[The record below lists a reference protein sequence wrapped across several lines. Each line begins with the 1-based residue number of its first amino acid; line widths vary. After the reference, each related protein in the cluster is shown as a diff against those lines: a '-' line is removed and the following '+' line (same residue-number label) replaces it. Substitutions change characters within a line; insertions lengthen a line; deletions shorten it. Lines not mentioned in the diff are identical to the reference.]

1 MKYILLGFF
10 LRLIIAIWNGFFG
23 PSIGADGDALL
34 FHDIAVEVSRF
45 GVFDTKFNIG
55 WIYSYFLG
63 IIYFITTLNSIFLGS
78 ILSCL
83 AWLASALILNQSIKL
98 IGVQQK
104 YRNRALILY
113 ALIPSSILFT
123 SVTLREVYQLLFV
136 NLLFFSSLKILLES
150 NQKFWFLILLSSFC
164 MGALHF
170 GLVLYG
176 ILGALITLYFTS
188 IKGGKIFSMELILF
202 YIPILSI
209 FLYLGIN
216 LFDQIVPFDFEDG
229 LAAAVQTYQSGH
241 NETRAMYGYKPE
253 IEGLLG
259 LIIFIPISLFQYL
272 LEPMPWKIAT
282 GLDLALFF
290 ENIIRLILIVF
301 ALKNFFTVK
310 SDLKTVLVYSIL
322 MFFALEILW
331 ALGTVNW
338 GSAVRHHIP
347 AMGIL
352 MIIGIC
358 FLDPKLRSNKIN
370 KKFYKYKKV

>member
-1 MKYILLGFF
+1 MKYILIGFF
-10 LRLIIAIWNGFFG
+10 LRLIIAVWNGFFG

-34 FHDIAVEVSRF
+34 FHDIAVEVSRL

-113 ALIPSSILFT
+113 ALIPLSILFT

-170 GLVLYG
+170 GLVLYW
-176 ILGALITLYFTS
+176 
-188 IKGGKIFSMELILF
+188 
-202 YIPILSI
+202 
-209 FLYLGIN
+209 
-216 LFDQIVPFDFEDG
+216 
-229 LAAAVQTYQSGH
+229 
-241 NETRAMYGYKPE
+241 
-253 IEGLLG
+253 
-259 LIIFIPISLFQYL
+259 YL
-272 LEPMPWKIAT
+272 LQ
-282 GLDLALFF
+282 
-290 ENIIRLILIVF
+290 NIH
-301 ALKNFFTVK
+301 VK
-310 SDLKTVLVYSIL
+310 LCDIFPVL
-322 MFFALEILW
+322 
-331 ALGTVNW
+331 
-338 GSAVRHHIP
+338 
-347 AMGIL
+347 
-352 MIIGIC
+352 
-358 FLDPKLRSNKIN
+358 
-370 KKFYKYKKV
+370 

>member
-1 MKYILLGFF
+1 MKYILIGFF
-10 LRLIIAIWNGFFG
+10 LRLIIAVWNGFFG

-34 FHDIAVEVSRF
+34 FHDIAVEVSRL

-176 ILGALITLYFTS
+176 ILGAFITLYFTS

-202 YIPILSI
+202 YIPILRI

-241 NETRAMYGYKPE
+241 NETRAMYSYKPE

-282 GLDLALFF
+282 GLDLALFL
-290 ENIIRLILIVF
+290 ENIFRLILIIF

-310 SDLKTVLVYSIL
+310 SDLKTILVYSIL

-338 GSAVRHHIP
+338 GSEVRHHIP

-358 FLDPKLRSNKIN
+358 FLDPKLRSHKIN

>member
-241 NETRAMYGYKPE
+241 NETRAMYSYKPE

-290 ENIIRLILIVF
+290 ENIFRLILIIF

-358 FLDPKLRSNKIN
+358 FLDPKLRSHKIN

>member
-10 LRLIIAIWNGFFG
+10 LRLTIAIWNGFFG

-150 NQKFWFLILLSSFC
+150 NQKFWFLILLSSLC

-241 NETRAMYGYKPE
+241 NETRAMYSYKPE

-358 FLDPKLRSNKIN
+358 FLDPKLRSHKIN

>member
-241 NETRAMYGYKPE
+241 NETRAMYSYQPE

-282 GLDLALFF
+282 ALDLALFF
-290 ENIIRLILIVF
+290 ENIFRLILIIF

-358 FLDPKLRSNKIN
+358 FLDPKLRSHKIN

>member
-10 LRLIIAIWNGFFG
+10 LRLLVAIWNGFFG

-55 WIYSYFLG
+55 WLYSYFLG
-63 IIYFITTLNSIFLGS
+63 IIYFLTTLNSIFLGS
-78 ILSCL
+78 VLSCL
-83 AWLASALILNQSIKL
+83 AWLASALILNKSIKL
-98 IGVQQK
+98 LGVDQK
-104 YRNRALILY
+104 YRDRALILY
-113 ALIPSSILFT
+113 AIIPSSILFT

-136 NLLFFSSLKILLES
+136 NLLFFSSLKILLEG
-150 NQKFWFLILLSSFC
+150 NHKFWFLILISSFC

-188 IKGGKIFSMELILF
+188 IKNGKILSIELILF
-202 YIPILSI
+202 YIPLLSL
-209 FLYLGIN
+209 FMYLGLN
-216 LFDQIVPFDFEDG
+216 LFDQLVPFDFEDG
-229 LAAAVQTYQSGH
+229 LAAAVQSYQSGH
-241 NETRAMYGYKPE
+241 NETRAMYTYKPE
-253 IEGLLG
+253 IEGLIG

-272 LEPMPWKIAT
+272 LEPMPWKIST
-282 GLDLALFF
+282 SLDIALFF
-290 ENIIRLILIVF
+290 ENIFRVALIIF
-301 ALKNFFTVK
+301 AINNLLKVK
-310 SDLKTVLVYSIL
+310 SYLKTPLVYSIL

-358 FLDPKLRSNKIN
+358 FLDPNLRSKKNVKRLNKQH
-370 KKFYKYKKV
+370 KV

>member
-136 NLLFFSSLKILLES
+136 NLLFFSSLKILIES

-176 ILGALITLYFTS
+176 ILGALLTLYFTS

-216 LFDQIVPFDFEDG
+216 RFDQIVPFDFEDG

-241 NETRAMYGYKPE
+241 NETRAMYSYKPE

-290 ENIIRLILIVF
+290 ENIFRLILIIF

-358 FLDPKLRSNKIN
+358 FLDPKLRSHKIN

>member
-113 ALIPSSILFT
+113 AFIPSSILFT

-170 GLVLYG
+170 GLILYG

-216 LFDQIVPFDFEDG
+216 LFDQLVPFDFEDG

-241 NETRAMYGYKPE
+241 NETRAMYSYKPE

-290 ENIIRLILIVF
+290 ENIFRLILIIF

-358 FLDPKLRSNKIN
+358 FLDPKLRSHKIN

>member
-10 LRLIIAIWNGFFG
+10 LRLLVAIWNGFFG

-55 WIYSYFLG
+55 WLYSYFLG
-63 IIYFITTLNSIFLGS
+63 IIYFLTTLNSIFLGS
-78 ILSCL
+78 VLSCL
-83 AWLASALILNQSIKL
+83 AWLASALILNKSIKL
-98 IGVQQK
+98 LGVDQK
-104 YRNRALILY
+104 YRDRALILY
-113 ALIPSSILFT
+113 AIIPSSILFT

-136 NLLFFSSLKILLES
+136 NLLFFSSLKILLEG
-150 NQKFWFLILLSSFC
+150 NHKFWFLILISSFC

-188 IKGGKIFSMELILF
+188 IKDGKILSIELILF
-202 YIPILSI
+202 YIPLLSLFI
-209 FLYLGIN
+209 YLGLN
-216 LFDQIVPFDFEDG
+216 LFDQLVPFDFEDG
-229 LAAAVQTYQSGH
+229 LAAAVQSYQSGH
-241 NETRAMYGYKPE
+241 NETRAMYTYKPE
-253 IEGLLG
+253 IEGLIG

-272 LEPMPWKIAT
+272 LEPMPWKIST
-282 GLDLALFF
+282 SLDIALFF
-290 ENIIRLILIVF
+290 ENIFRVALIIF
-301 ALKNFFTVK
+301 AINNLLKVK
-310 SDLKTVLVYSIL
+310 SYLKTPLVYSIL

-358 FLDPKLRSNKIN
+358 FLDPNLRSKKIVKRLNKQ
-370 KKFYKYKKV
+370 YKV

>member
-10 LRLIIAIWNGFFG
+10 LRLTIAIWNGFFG

-83 AWLASALILNQSIKL
+83 AWLASALILNKSIKL

-241 NETRAMYGYKPE
+241 NETRAMYSYKPE

-290 ENIIRLILIVF
+290 ENIFRLILIIF

-331 ALGTVNW
+331 AIGTVNW

-358 FLDPKLRSNKIN
+358 FLDPKLRSHKIN

>member
-10 LRLIIAIWNGFFG
+10 LRLIVAVWNGFFG

-45 GVFDTKFNIG
+45 GVFDTKFNVG
-55 WIYSYFLG
+55 WLYSYFLG
-63 IIYFITTLNSIFLGS
+63 IIYFLTTLNSIFLGS
-78 ILSCL
+78 VLSCM
-83 AWLASALILNQSIKL
+83 AWLGSALILNKSIKL
-98 IGVQQK
+98 LGVDQK
-104 YRNRALILY
+104 YRDRALMLY
-113 ALIPSSILFT
+113 AVIPSSILFT

-136 NLLFFSSLKILLES
+136 NLLFFSSLKILIEG
-150 NQKFWFLILLSSFC
+150 NHKFWFLILVSSFC

-188 IKGGKIFSMELILF
+188 IKGGKILSIELILF
-202 YIPILSI
+202 YIPILSLLI
-209 FLYLGIN
+209 YLGLN
-216 LFDQIVPFDFEDG
+216 LFNQLVPFDFEDG
-229 LAAAVQTYQSGH
+229 LAAAVQAYQSGH
-241 NETRAMYGYKPE
+241 NETRAMYTFKPE
-253 IEGLLG
+253 IDG
-259 LIIFIPISLFQYL
+259 LIGLILFIPISLFQYL
-272 LEPMPWKIAT
+272 LEPMPWKIST
-282 GLDLALFF
+282 GLDMALFF
-290 ENIIRLILIVF
+290 ENIFRVALIIF
-301 ALKNFFTVK
+301 ALNNLFKVNNY
-310 SDLKTVLVYSIL
+310 LKTPLVYLIL

-358 FLDPKLRSNKIN
+358 FLDPNLRSKRIFRRL
-370 KKFYKYKKV
+370 KKQYKV